1 MAGLA
6 ASQLKDRERRGPGK
20 LSVGINALPKFT
32 CNVARFRF
40 PTAGRCMRDK
50 CQGDNKMAG
59 PTIHADIEL
68 AAGDSWNISGTVLA
82 AARSI

>member
-1 MAGLA
+1 
-6 ASQLKDRERRGPGK
+6 
-20 LSVGINALPKFT
+20 
-32 CNVARFRF
+32 
-40 PTAGRCMRDK
+40 MRDK